1 MKSTDKE
8 NAVPNLLCD
17 LIQSPSLMGLVPHS
31 ISYNG
36 YRMISG
42 CHPGL
47 HPMDP
52 RQEDFFRPTDMSTAK
67 ALYFLS

>member
-17 LIQSPSLMGLVPHS
+17 LMQSPSLKGLVPYS
-31 ISYNG
+31 IRYTG
-36 YRMISG
+36 HRMISG

-52 RQEDFFRPTDMSTAK
+52 R
-67 ALYFLS
+67 